1 MAAKGTGKRENHT
14 GSGVFL
20 TCFHV
25 QNRFPGAAHRAL
37 TSVLAM
43 FLLLAVL
50 AGGGVNNALAVE
62 AISVTR
68 DSKAVDL
75 TQIGEWYRQIDGSL
89 KVSTAPDRD
98 GIVRRVEIR
107 PQSDRPTSN
116 WYVFALAN
124 NSNEQVDRL
133 IVAPHYRLAGS
144 GLVWPRLDANRIEA
158 ITPSEGFSLEAQEDR
173 EADVFLITLNPGSVI
188 TLIAEL
194 NTSELGKLTLWEPA
208 AYKETVNSLTLYR
221 GIVLGISG
229 LLAVFLTILFIVKGT
244 AVFPATAALSWA
256 VLAYVCVDFGF
267 WDRVVSITGTSEPL
281 WRAGAEVFLAAA
293 LLVFL
298 HVYLRLNRWHRNFTF
313 LVTGWLLGIAILLGV
328 VLFDAA
334 VASGLARISL
344 ALTIALGGLLVV
356 YLAIRR
362 DDRSIMLIP
371 TWMLAGAWLLA
382 CWLTISGQVDN
393 DIIQPALGGGMV
405 LIVLLIAFTIMQ
417 NAFLGGALAQGLV
430 SDAERQALALAGSG
444 DILWDW
450 EAQRDVI
457 HTGGGLSEMLGL
469 PSREINGP
477 SRNMLNLIHP
487 NDRERF
493 HATMESILEHKRGQI
508 AQTFRIRGLD
518 GHYRWM
524 RLKARPMVGTD
535 GQVIRCIG
543 TLSDVTDA
551 KNSEERL
558 LQDSVRDNLTGLE
571 NRELFRN
578 RLDMVIQMSLSGNA
592 RRPSVFHI
600 NLDSFRSINSKVG
613 MSAGDTILLTVARRL
628 ARLLRPGDSIARLGG
643 DQFALLL
650 LSETEAD
657 RIASFA
663 DAIRKTLRA
672 PVEYAGEELSLSASI
687 GIATWTRDQ
696 NNPESLMRDAEL
708 AMLHAKRLGG
718 NRIEPFRPAFRAGK
732 DESIV
737 LIDDLRHALAEGG
750 IQVAYQPIVRL
761 SDQSTAGFEALVRW
775 PHPRLG
781 MVSPADFIPAAE
793 SSGLITQLG
802 RYVLERAISDFQ
814 RIHQANPGFAPFVS
828 VNISSRE
835 LLQGD
840 FISDMKAIL
849 ENTGFDPRCLKIEIT
864 ETLVMENPEYSAQV
878 LERMREMGIGL
889 SLDDFGTGY
898 SSLAYLMRFPFDTIK
913 IDASFI
919 QARNRNERL
928 VMLQSIVAMAH
939 GLGQET
945 VAEGVEQESDVT
957 ELIQLGC
964 EMAQGYYFGEAVSVL
979 EVDNMAGEAMQPAAQ

>member
-1 MAAKGTGKRENHT
+1 MAPRPAWQTLRP
-14 GSGVFL
+14 L
-20 TCFHV
+20 
-25 QNRFPGAAHRAL
+25 
-37 TSVLAM
+37 
-43 FLLLAVL
+43 
-50 AGGGVNNALAVE
+50 ALALVAVCLFTVGGWLPARAVE
-62 AISVTR
+62 PVSVTR
-68 DSKAVDL
+68 DTKAIDL
-75 TQIGEWYRQIDGSL
+75 TLIGDWYRQVDGSL

-107 PQSDRPTSN
+107 SQTDRPLSN

-124 NSNEQVDRL
+124 NSNEQIDRL
-133 IVAPHYRLAGS
+133 IVAPHYLLAGS
-144 GLVWPRLDANRIEA
+144 GFIWPLLDSNRIAA

-173 EADVFLITLNPGSVI
+173 EADVFLITLNPGAVI

-194 NTSELGKLTLWEPA
+194 STPELPKLTLWEPD

-229 LLAVFLTILFIVKGT
+229 LLAVFLTILFLVKGT

-267 WDRVVSITGTSEPL
+267 WDRVITITGTSEPL
-281 WRAGAEVFLAAA
+281 WRAGAELFLAAS

-298 HVYLRLNRWHRNFTF
+298 HAYLRLNRWHRYFTF
-313 LVTGWLLGIAILLGV
+313 LVTGWLLAIAILLGV
-328 VLFDAA
+328 VLFDAP
-334 VASGLARISL
+334 VAAGLARISIG
-344 ALTIALGGLLVV
+344 LTIALGGLVIL
-356 YLAIRR
+356 YLATRR

-371 TWMLAGAWLLA
+371 TWLLAGAWLFA
-382 CWLTISGQVDN
+382 CWLTVSGQVAN
-393 DIIQPALGGGMV
+393 DIIQPALGGGLV

-450 EAQRDVI
+450 ETLRDVI
-457 HTGGGLSEMLGL
+457 HTGNGLPELLGL
-469 PSREINGP
+469 PAREINGP
-477 SRNMLNLIHP
+477 ARNMLNLIHP

-493 HATMESILEHKRGQI
+493 HATMESMLEHKRGQI
-508 AQTFRIRGLD
+508 AQTFRMRGLD
-518 GHYRWM
+518 GHYHWM
-524 RLKARPMVGTD
+524 RLRARPMIGTD
-535 GQVIRCIG
+535 GEVIRCIG
-543 TLSDVTDA
+543 TLCDVTDA
-551 KNSEERL
+551 KNAEERL

-571 NRELFRN
+571 NRELFIN
-578 RLDMVIQMSLSGNA
+578 RLDMVIQLTNSGKAN
-592 RRPSVFHI
+592 RPSIFHI
-600 NLDSFRSINSKVG
+600 NLDSFRTINGKVG

-650 LSETEAD
+650 MSETEPD

-696 NNPESLMRDAEL
+696 LRPEALMRDAEL

-718 NRIEPFRPAFRAGK
+718 NRIEPFRPAFRSGK
-732 DESIV
+732 DESVV
-737 LIDDLRHALAEGG
+737 LIEDLKHALANQD
-750 IQVAYQPIVRL
+750 ITVVYQPIVRL
-761 SDQSTAGFEALVRW
+761 GDQSTAGFEALVRW
-775 PHPRLG
+775 PHPKLG
-781 MVSPADFIPAAE
+781 FVSPADFIPIAE

-802 RYVLERAISDFQ
+802 RYVLGRAISDFS
-814 RIHQANPGFAPFVS
+814 RIHAQNPAFTPFVS

-840 FISDMKAIL
+840 FLSDMEAVL
-849 ENTGFDPRCLKIEIT
+849 NETGFDPQCLKIEIT
-864 ETLVMENPEYSAQV
+864 ESLVMENPEYSAQV
-878 LERMREMGIGL
+878 LDRMRALGIGL

-913 IDASFI
+913 IDSSFI
-919 QARNRNERL
+919 QARHRKERL
-928 VMLQSIVAMAH
+928 VILRSIIAMAH
-939 GLGQET
+939 GLEQDI
-945 VAEGVEQESDVT
+945 VAEGVEVESDIT
-957 ELIQLGC
+957 ELVQLGC
-964 EMAQGYYFGEAVSVL
+964 EFAQGYYFGEAVTAETVGS
-979 EVDNMAGEAMQPAAQ
+979 MADEAVRTAAQ